1 VDPINIIDT
10 PQIQPTTI
18 LEDYSNIERD
28 KILKAL
34 LDANGSKTI
43 AAKTLGM
50 TRTKL
55 YRKLKELNGE

>member
-1 VDPINIIDT
+1 VDPVDIINT
-10 PQIQPTTI
+10 PKIQPATI
-18 LEDYSNIERD
+18 MEVYSNIERD
-28 KILKAL
+28 KILKAM

-55 YRKLKELNGE
+55 YRKLKEIS